1 MEFEMLELKIPKWL
15 LVGIEKERLVKD
27 MKLFTAM
34 RFYETNVLSLG
45 KAAEFAGK
53 NKDDFMEALSEHG
66 VDVVTYS
73 KKELDEEVEFLNV
86 IK

>member
-1 MEFEMLELKIPKWL
+1 MEFEMVEVKIPKWL
-15 LVGIEKERLVKD
+15 LVGIEKKRLVKD

-53 NKDDFMEALSEHG
+53 NKNDR
-66 VDVVTYS
+66 
-73 KKELDEEVEFLNV
+73 
-86 IK
+86 

>member
-1 MEFEMLELKIPKWL
+1 MEFEMMEVKIPKWL

-34 RFYETNVLSLG
+34 RFYETNMLSLV

-53 NKDDFMEALSEHG
+53 NKNDR
-66 VDVVTYS
+66 
-73 KKELDEEVEFLNV
+73 
-86 IK
+86 